1 MLIDNKRLYV
11 YYEGRPMKRFTIE
24 ISKEL
29 HKEFKAWC
37 AKNEV
42 TMRAEI
48 VRLMTTRVEQQ
59 TDVRAT

>member
-1 MLIDNKRLYV
+1 
-11 YYEGRPMKRFTIE
+11 MKRFTIE